1 MLSRSHELRLE
12 ILEQV
17 LGWKLLVVDLDEY
30 QELFAL
36 GKSAKADREEY
47 IMSRLRLG
55 EDASGHESDD
65 DPHQSPSLHLEI
77 DPI

>member
-1 MLSRSHELRLE
+1 MRLE

-17 LGWKLLVVDLDEY
+17 LGWKLLIVDLDEY

-47 IMSRLRLG
+47 IMSRLQLG

-65 DPHQSPSLHLEI
+65 DPQQDASPHEEQTKH
-77 DPI
+77 D